1 MRLGSSRV
9 LVACAVA
16 LAIGEGGCA
25 MIMQQAPKANRAP
38 GEAPVC
44 SSGRGGVALD
54 VIMTTLLGAGA
65 LVALANDEPGA
76 GLAIGAVGGAYAY
89 SAMSGHRSAA
99 ACEEARDQYE
109 LEIAARRPQQ
119 PLPRQ
124 PGSAP
129 PATAASE
136 PVLRRPTEEAAA
148 AEPEGPPVE
157 QPVAAPGPPAP
168 GPPAA
173 GPPAAG
179 PPAAEPAPAIAPA
192 PRDWS
197 DFWIEVTR

>member
-1 MRLGSSRV
+1 MRLDSSRA

-25 MIMQQAPKANRAP
+25 MIMQQAPRANRAP

-76 GLAIGAVGGAYAY
+76 GLAVGAVGGAYAY
-89 SAMSGHRSAA
+89 SAMSGHRSAT
-99 ACEEARDQYE
+99 ACEEAREEYE
-109 LEIAARRPQQ
+109 LEIAARRPQR
-119 PLPRQ
+119 PPPRQ
-124 PGSAP
+124 VDAAP
-129 PATAASE
+129 SATAAAA
-136 PVLRRPTEEAAA
+136 PVLARPTGPPVEEAAA

-173 GPPAAG
+173 
-179 PPAAEPAPAIAPA
+179 EPAPAAAPG